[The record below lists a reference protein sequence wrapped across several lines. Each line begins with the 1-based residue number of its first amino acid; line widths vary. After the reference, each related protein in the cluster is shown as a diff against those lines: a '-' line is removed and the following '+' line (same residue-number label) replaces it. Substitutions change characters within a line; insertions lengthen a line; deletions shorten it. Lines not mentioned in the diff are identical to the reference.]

1 MSQTL
6 FSVLTLPSGRLVGAG
21 VIDFVASVVQMRAL
35 WRKRPGHWG
44 SSAWREPA
52 WGPRARVGSLG
63 RSPHPIAGWSHRNCR
78 GDLGPLHAPGPCSEE
93 SSSRADV
100 ETELPLSKRRSS
112 KGRAGLPAVPL
123 RVGCCLAR
131 SHAHT
136 PCCAASPPEAAAWD
150 RGETGRQPSV
160 ASAAGAR
167 ESPGGVV
174 RS

>member
-1 MSQTL
+1 MAQA
-6 FSVLTLPSGRLVGAG
+6 P
-21 VIDFVASVVQMRAL
+21 RA
-35 WRKRPGHWG
+35 PG
-44 SSAWREPA
+44 SNAWREPA